1 MRVWFN
7 QWFSTAYHLI
17 RMMKDG
23 SPGRFSF
30 IGSSRN
36 SDALYK
42 LQCEEWY
49 QEPDIPDGEA
59 YVEFAL
65 DFCREHR
72 IDVFFPR
79 RGLTLLSH
87 QREQFREQGTV
98 LAAGE
103 ASVMEMLDDKAAT
116 YEFFR
121 AREPALVPEYRLAR
135 SYEEFR
141 AAYEELRRLC
151 RRVCYKLAEDEGAT
165 TFRVIDETLLEPG
178 DIRRKPGM
186 KVTWEMAS
194 ACLSGYDFQVPML
207 LMPYLE
213 GQEIS
218 VDCLRTKQGDII
230 IPRFKTDHRYSEI
243 RYDEERI
250 AESRRILDAL
260 GLDVPV
266 NIQFRSDGERYYLLE
281 INPRMSGG
289 LQLSCLAAGIN
300 VPDIAV
306 SQMIGVEKA
315 WQYADR
321 SKVYRVANLETPQL
335 LACF

>member
-1 MRVWFN
+1 
-7 QWFSTAYHLI
+7 
-17 RMMKDG
+17 
-23 SPGRFSF
+23 
-30 IGSSRN
+30 
-36 SDALYK
+36 
-42 LQCEEWY
+42 
-49 QEPDIPDGEA
+49 
-59 YVEFAL
+59 
-65 DFCREHR
+65 
-72 IDVFFPR
+72 
-79 RGLTLLSH
+79 
-87 QREQFREQGTV
+87 
-98 LAAGE
+98 
-103 ASVMEMLDDKAAT
+103 
-116 YEFFR
+116 
-121 AREPALVPEYRLAR
+121 
-135 SYEEFR
+135 
-141 AAYEELRRLC
+141 
-151 RRVCYKLAEDEGAT
+151 
-165 TFRVIDETLLEPG
+165 
-178 DIRRKPGM
+178 M

-243 RYDEERI
+243 CYDEERI